1 MEQEQIFELQER
13 MENATEEERMA
24 EVLKHFPDFKLKAT
38 YTGDSPKGAN
48 TYRVTIKNNDEKF
61 STTFTDSIY
70 NTSRGERSSNISI
83 LYCVLMDAQCY
94 ENSNSLED
102 FADNYGYDLYEERG
116 KATRIFRAC
125 ERQYNNIIKLFGS
138 EGYEVL
144 SAITSN
150 M

>member
-24 EVLKHFPDFKLKAT
+24 EVLKHFPDFKLKAL
-38 YTGDSPKGAN
+38 YSGESPKGAN
-48 TYRVTIKNNDEKF
+48 MYRVTIQNGKQKF
-61 STTFTDSIY
+61 NTTFTDSIY
-70 NTSRGERSSNISI
+70 NTSNGTRSSDLDI
-83 LYCVLMDAQCY
+83 LYCVLMDAQTY
-94 ENSNSLED
+94 EYYDTLED
-102 FADNYGYDLYEERG
+102 FADNTGIDIYEERS

-138 EGYEVL
+138 EGYEIL